1 MMTPMFR
8 GDHRN
13 WCGNEAPHAPHR
25 TDTYHTVRWGM
36 LDRFCLG
43 VEKIVRK
50 YQEYEYSVEGIR
62 YILVAGS
69 EYEPDYL
76 WRA

>member
-1 MMTPMFR
+1 MEAIFR

-13 WCGNEAPHAPHR
+13 WCGNEAPHAPHLVS
-25 TDTYHTVRWGM
+25 TYPTVRWGR
-36 LDRFCLG
+36 LQNFCLG
-43 VEKIVRK
+43 HDKIVPK
-50 YQEYEYSVEGIR
+50 YREYAFEAAGAR